1 MRRREFISLI
11 AGATAWPLMARAEQM
26 PVIAFLS
33 PVPAAEAISHL
44 IAAFR
49 QGLAEAGFHEGENVA
64 IDYRFT
70 NFKPELMQQ
79 AASDVVRRNVNV
91 IYVHTPE
98 GGAAARSA
106 TTSIPIVGGDLES
119 DPIAMGYVK
128 SLARPGGNFTGIFL
142 DLPELSAKQVGFL
155 KEIVPRLSRIAIFG
169 IPGLNEAQFAA
180 AKTAVQA
187 LMLESEIIEV
197 RSPNDLEGALSTATT
212 KHAEAGILL
221 SSPLMFVYSKQIGER
236 AIAQRLP
243 LISLFAEFPKVGGLM
258 AYGPNVADINR
269 RLGGYVGKILHG
281 AKPSDLPI
289 QRPEKFELVINLKA
303 GEALGLSIP
312 SVLLATADE
321 VIE

>member
-11 AGATAWPLMARAEQM
+11 AGATAWPLMARSEQM

-142 DLPELSAKQVGFL
+142 DLPELSAKRVGT
-155 KEIVPRLSRIAIFG
+155 PTRNNCPTLS
-169 IPGLNEAQFAA
+169 
-180 AKTAVQA
+180 
-187 LMLESEIIEV
+187 
-197 RSPNDLEGALSTATT
+197 
-212 KHAEAGILL
+212 
-221 SSPLMFVYSKQIGER
+221 YS
-236 AIAQRLP
+236 
-243 LISLFAEFPKVGGLM
+243 
-258 AYGPNVADINR
+258 
-269 RLGGYVGKILHG
+269 
-281 AKPSDLPI
+281 
-289 QRPEKFELVINLKA
+289 NLWH
-303 GEALGLSIP
+303 P
-312 SVLLATADE
+312 WPQ
-321 VIE
+321 